1 MKNITLMSP
10 GEMGSPIAKCIIK
23 SGINVMSPLK
33 NRSAQTV
40 ERAKKYGI
48 EDSISLENSIMNS
61 DLIISILVPDAA
73 EDLAKEVSNLSK
85 KLDKEIIFADLNAIS
100 PETVKKMNSY
110 MSGTKVKFIDGGI
123 IGGPPEGD
131 KIPRIYVSGQ
141 NSNLF
146 SSLDGLGMKVID
158 MNGSVGDASAMKMAY
173 ASITKGYSSLL
184 IAAVTLSIRTNNF
197 EHLMKELEF
206 SQKNVFNDLKNLK
219 SIPSKAHRWIGEME
233 EISNTYIENSI
244 TGDFHKGS
252 YSIYK
257 KVSESKLGEKRLFP
271 SDIDIDGKEFFESIQ

>member
-1 MKNITLMSP
+1 MSP

-33 NRSAQTV
+33 NRSSQTV

-100 PETVKKMNSY
+100 PETVKKMNSS

-123 IGGPPEGD
+123 IGGPPDGD
-131 KIPRIYVSGQ
+131 KMPRIYVSGQ

-146 SSLDGLGMKVID
+146 SRLDGLGMKVID

-197 EHLMKELEF
+197 EYLMKELEF

-257 KVSESKLGEKRLFP
+257 KVSESNMGEKRLFP